1 MKHTGQDESHLPVRN
16 MRKFWN
22 RVADRLDRIESA
34 QVQGYFQDLCRE
46 TALLW
51 SILQSVSEG
60 IVVVDDEGQIR
71 FLNDAAREMLGVSH
85 RNPVSKPLLR
95 NIADPGLFGL
105 FEASLRDRSLVVDQ
119 EVEVRHPKR
128 MAVRVNVFS
137 YPLDEG
143 QPPGTIAILR
153 DITAEKSRQTEW
165 FQSEKL
171 EALVTLAAGVAHEI
185 GNPLNSLSIHMQLM
199 EREVRRLP
207 KKNRQKLADTLE
219 ITKGEVRR
227 LDDTVRRF
235 LGAIRPSQPRYKEAN
250 INNVVESVLDFM
262 YFEIS
267 EQDIAIE
274 KEYDRRIPLIMVD
287 EDQIKQA
294 FFNIIKNAI
303 QAMPAGGV
311 LRTTTALHDS
321 HVEVTFSD
329 TGIGVP
335 KEKINKVFEPFYT
348 TKETGSGLGLMMVYR
363 IVKDHAGTLTFTS
376 EEGKGT
382 KVTVSLPIHGKET
395 RLLQD
400 ATTDHGASD
409 ER

>member
-1 MKHTGQDESHLPVRN
+1 
-16 MRKFWN
+16 MRKFWS
-22 RVADRLDRIESA
+22 RVADRLGRIESA

-105 FEASLRDRSLVVDQ
+105 FEASLRDRSLVVDK

-143 QPPGTIAILR
+143 QPPGTIVILR
-153 DITAEKSRQTEW
+153 DITAEKSRQTES

-199 EREVRRLP
+199 EREVRHLP
-207 KKNRQKLADTLE
+207 KKSRQKLSETLE
-219 ITKGEVRR
+219 VAQGEIRR

-250 INNVVESVLDFM
+250 MNTLVESVLDFL

-274 KEYDRRIPLIMVD
+274 KEYDPRIPPMMVD
-287 EDQIKQA
+287 EDEIKQA

-303 QAMPAGGV
+303 QAMPRGGV
-311 LRTTTALHDS
+311 LRTATALRDS

-329 TGIGVP
+329 TGVGVP
-335 KEKINKVFEPFYT
+335 KEKLNKVFEPFYT
-348 TKETGSGLGLMMVYR
+348 TKETGSGLGLVMVHR
-363 IVKDHAGTLTFTS
+363 IIKDHAGTLMFSS

-382 KVTVSLPIHGKET
+382 KVTVSLPLRGKET
-395 RLLQD
+395 PLLQD
-400 ATTDHGASD
+400 ATGDQDSSD

>member
-1 MKHTGQDESHLPVRN
+1 MT
-16 MRKFWN
+16 KFWS
-22 RVADRLDRIESA
+22 RVADRLDRIGSA

-60 IVVVDDEGQIR
+60 IVVVDREGRIR
-71 FLNDAAREMLGVSH
+71 FLNDAAREILGVSQK
-85 RNPVSKPLLR
+85 NPVSKPLLR
-95 NIADPGLFGL
+95 NIADPSLFGL
-105 FEASLRDRSLVVDQ
+105 FETSLRDRSLVIDK
-119 EVEVRHPKR
+119 EVEVRHPKQ
-128 MAVRVNVFS
+128 MAVRVNVLP
-137 YPLDEG
+137 YRLDEG
-143 QPPGTIAILR
+143 QPPGTIVILR
-153 DITAEKSRQTEW
+153 DVTAERSRQLES

-199 EREVRRLP
+199 EREVQRLQ
-207 KKNRQKLADTLE
+207 KKNRLQARTPALRDLQRLSDTLE
-219 ITKGEVRR
+219 IAKSEVRR

-235 LGAIRPSQPRYKEAN
+235 LGAIRPSQLRHREAN
-250 INNVVESVLDFM
+250 INNLVESVLDFM

-267 EQDIAIE
+267 QQDIAIE

-311 LRTTTALHDS
+311 LRTTTRLRDS
-321 HVEVTFSD
+321 QVEVTFSD
-329 TGIGVP
+329 TGVGVP
-335 KEKINKVFEPFYT
+335 KEKINRVFEPFYT
-348 TKETGSGLGLMMVYR
+348 TKEGGSGLGLMMVYR
-363 IVKDHAGTLTFTS
+363 IIKDHAGTLTFTS

-382 KVTVSLPIHGKET
+382 KVTVSLPLHGKET
-395 RLLQD
+395 R
-400 ATTDHGASD
+400 
-409 ER
+409 